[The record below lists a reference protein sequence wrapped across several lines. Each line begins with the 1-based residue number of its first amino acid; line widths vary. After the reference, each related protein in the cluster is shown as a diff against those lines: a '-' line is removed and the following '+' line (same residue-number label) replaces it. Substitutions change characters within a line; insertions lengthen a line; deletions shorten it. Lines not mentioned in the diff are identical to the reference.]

1 MKITIEIDCET
12 IGDFA
17 THLGVLRDALLINSS
32 KMGVD
37 PNDEEMPEA
46 LIDLLDDNNCYGS
59 HTVQVEED
67 EPTDQQIENMNT
79 Q

>member
-1 MKITIEIDCET
+1 MKIKIEIDCET

-17 THLGVLRDALLINSS
+17 THLGVIRDALLVNAA
-32 KMGVD
+32 KLGVEPD
-37 PNDEEMPEA
+37 SEEVSEA
-46 LIDLLDDNNCYGS
+46 LADSLDDDNCYGT
-59 HTVQVEED
+59 HEITVEPD